1 MVCTYNIRPQND
13 DPSFLNFVLIFL
25 VYSSLFLKCFL
36 GLEFLNTNISGEM
49 AQYLMSVQSKYVPQI
64 SKGDEKLLQPIFLDG
79 DQLTEERARNV
90 QWVFQDGDN
99 QADRL
104 EGLDL
109 THADWHA
116 KVNLYEVCKGRCY
129 YLMHGF
135 QIQRQREIMFNK

>member
-25 VYSSLFLKCFL
+25 VYSSLILKCFL

-90 QWVFQDGDN
+90 
-99 QADRL
+99 
-104 EGLDL
+104 
-109 THADWHA
+109 
-116 KVNLYEVCKGRCY
+116 
-129 YLMHGF
+129 
-135 QIQRQREIMFNK
+135 